1 MIKWQIFVS
10 TFAWLIISGEAK
22 ASEKSESDALTSLK
36 KAFSLSRESW
46 KSADVETHFSLVRPE
61 ANKIGTGGVRSRI
74 LQDVDYEE
82 VRDRAKRMSEGWES
96 RIDDLEFNIQ
106 GSVATITFNEISINE
121 DFGGIG
127 VQVEPANQV
136 MRVVKPT
143 PMSPASKA
151 GLKAGDLM
159 IKIDGAEISISKES
173 GKTFLDYLNKVKGKV
188 GTSVTLTMSRDDGGK
203 PKNFDVT
210 IIRDKLPSAGRWEER
225 TAVSEIWVLTN
236 GEWLRLHEHK
246 TYISADLVDLA
257 RHFVE
262 EVWNQGDLS
271 VIDEL
276 CVPDIIRRVPPSIGS
291 DTYSAKEMKQSIIS
305 WHEAFP
311 DAKITVNK
319 WGIIAST
326 NQVVVRWR
334 FDGTHKG
341 EYMGIPATGKKVRN
355 SGISILRFVR
365 GKIVSDYAMWDDLHT
380 WKQLEV
386 EPPQWNQDQAY

>member
-82 VRDRAKRMSEGWES
+82 VRDRAKRLSAGWES
-96 RIDDLEFNIQ
+96 RVDDLEFNIQ

-159 IKIDGAEISISKES
+159 MKIDGAEISISKES

-188 GTSVTLTMSRDDGGK
+188 GTSVTLTISRDDGGK

-291 DTYSAKEMKQSIIS
+291 DTYSAEEMKQSIIS

>member
-188 GTSVTLTMSRDDGGK
+188 GTSVTLTISRDDGGK

-276 CVPDIIRRVPPSIGS
+276 CVPDVIRRVPPSIGS
-291 DTYSAKEMKQSIIS
+291 DTYSAEEMKQSIIS

-341 EYMGIPATGKKVRN
+341 EYMGIRATGKKVRN

-365 GKIVSDYAMWDDLHT
+365 GKIVSDHAMWDDLHM
-380 WKQLEV
+380 WKQLDV

>member
-10 TFAWLIISGEAK
+10 AFAWLIISGEAQ
-22 ASEKSESDALTSLK
+22 ASETNASDALTSLK
-36 KAFSLSRESW
+36 KAFSLSKESW

-61 ANKIGTGGVRSRI
+61 ANKIGTGGIRSRV
-74 LQDVDYEE
+74 LQNVDYEE
-82 VRDRAKRMSEGWES
+82 VRDRAKRRSEGWES

-106 GSVATITFNEISINE
+106 GSVATITFNEIGINE

-127 VQVEPANQV
+127 AQVEPANQV
-136 MRVVKPT
+136 IRVVKPN

-159 IKIDGAEISISKES
+159 VKIDGAEISISEES
-173 GKTFLDYLNKVKGKV
+173 GKTFLDYLNKVKGKA
-188 GTSVTLTMSRDDGGK
+188 GTSVTLTISRDDGGK
-203 PKNFDVT
+203 SKNFDVT
-210 IIRDKLPSAGRWEER
+210 IIRDKLPSAGRQEER
-225 TAVSEIWVLTN
+225 TAVTEIWVLTN
-236 GEWLRLHEHK
+236 GKWLRLHEHK

-257 RHFVE
+257 RRFVE
-262 EVWNQGDLS
+262 EVWNKGDLS

-276 CVPDIIRRVPPSIGS
+276 CVPDVIRRVPPSIGS
-291 DTYSAKEMKQSIIS
+291 DTYSTEEMKQSIIS

-326 NQVVVRWR
+326 NQVVVRWK
-334 FDGTHKG
+334 FAGTHKG

-380 WKQLEV
+380 WKQLGV
-386 EPPQWNQDQAY
+386 EPPQWNQEQAY